1 MVAGL
6 QVRGGHPVTI
16 SSVDADD
23 ESAAIQGQVSVDCRL
38 VDVIWRANGE
48 ARWLGSDFD
57 LEAEW
62 AELIFEAARRMRADA
77 G

>member
-16 SSVDADD
+16 SSVDPDD
-23 ESAAIQGQVSVDCRL
+23 ESVAIQGQVSVDGRP

-62 AELIFEAARRMRADA
+62 AELILEAARRMRANA